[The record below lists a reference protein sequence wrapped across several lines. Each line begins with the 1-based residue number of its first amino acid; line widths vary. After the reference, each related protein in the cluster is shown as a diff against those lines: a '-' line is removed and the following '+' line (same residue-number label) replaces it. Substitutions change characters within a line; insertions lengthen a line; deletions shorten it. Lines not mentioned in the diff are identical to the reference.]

1 MVPHNLRW
9 LCSNTVLG
17 WRWLFILE
25 GIPSCLSAILVWFFL
40 PDYPDTCKWMTPEE
54 KALAARRLAV
64 DGSKSDAPSM
74 TKADAKWVLTQPRLY
89 MHYIV
94 YFGISVPFSSLSLFT
109 PSITAG
115 LGYYDLQAQL
125 MSVPPYAVAYGKPP
139 TFRARC

>member
-1 MVPHNLRW
+1 
-9 LCSNTVLG
+9 
-17 WRWLFILE
+17 
-25 GIPSCLSAILVWFFL
+25 
-40 PDYPDTCKWMTPEE
+40 MTPEE

-89 MHYIV
+89 MHYVI

-125 MSVPPYAVAYGKPP
+125 MSVPPYAVAYGKLPNSIDNVSKCSAD
-139 TFRARC
+139 FRDSRTSLDLLVC